1 MSPPAR
7 RSRTPTPPPSRGHG
21 DPRPVPTPAG
31 CGRPVA
37 DGGTADGTD
46 AGGDPGGG
54 PRVILDTNALMMPVE
69 CDVRLFDEL
78 ARLGYGDATLVVP
91 EPVLAELDALAGVGD
106 ADRPGTGGQERV
118 AARVGRDLAER
129 CRSVPTD
136 ATYADD
142 AVVELAVE
150 LAAPGETAAAGDG
163 GGDAA
168 AGRRDGPGGHGDGS
182 GDAEPNAT
190 ADADTDA
197 STVAVDGAGA
207 GAVVVTNDGPLRDR
221 LLDRGVRVIGL
232 RGRNKLDTT
241 QP

>member
-1 MSPPAR
+1 
-7 RSRTPTPPPSRGHG
+7 
-21 DPRPVPTPAG
+21 
-31 CGRPVA
+31 
-37 DGGTADGTD
+37 
-46 AGGDPGGG
+46 
-54 PRVILDTNALMMPVE
+54 LDTNALMMPVE

-78 ARLGYGDATLVVP
+78 ARLGYGDATLLVP

-129 CRSVPTD
+129 CRPVATD

-142 AVVELAVE
+142 AVVELAVR
-150 LAAPGETAAAGDG
+150 LAG
-163 GGDAA
+163 
-168 AGRRDGPGGHGDGS
+168 
-182 GDAEPNAT
+182 T
-190 ADADTDA
+190 ADATGGDDRSGRATAGTGAGGTEDVETETETETDAGADADAHVDTDTDTDTNPNGSA
-197 STVAVDGAGA
+197 IERPGA